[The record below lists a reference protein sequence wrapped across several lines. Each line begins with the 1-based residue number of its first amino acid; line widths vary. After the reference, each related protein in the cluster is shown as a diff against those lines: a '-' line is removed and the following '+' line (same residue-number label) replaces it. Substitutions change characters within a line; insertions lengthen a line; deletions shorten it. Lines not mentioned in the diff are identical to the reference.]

1 MKNYEIDIYKI
12 SDSISDSSQIIDSKL
27 KSIINQPIYKK
38 ILYKFSKNK
47 QMQELEDVST
57 FFKNK
62 NEELKKHK
70 EELVNLREILT
81 DENSNLEHEIV
92 NFKNHNDY
100 DKELLIQLE
109 TKLIIN
115 NEILMN
121 EIPML
126 LEMIDVVINKLA
138 KTLPFIERTIKQR
151 LTINGSL
158 KTLQLVIEKTIE
170 LENFSKKLEKE
181 NSETIKRMV
190 TSSNELIVNSIDIDY
205 YKDMQKRNEE
215 LAKLFAE
222 SKEKYYD
229 KINKLEQELS
239 NIINLKNKEK

>member
-205 YKDMQKRNEE
+205 YKDMQKRNGE